1 MINNDHEFE
10 YLKDSLREQVMLI
23 LWVSLLTL
31 VSVGGI
37 IALAISTQ

>member
-1 MINNDHEFE
+1 MKDHEYEFE
-10 YLKDSLREQVMLI
+10 YLKHSLAEQVGLI